1 MRPTQGTPLE
11 HRGRLHFW
19 APQDNSYI
27 RLFLQDQEMA
37 EQPKRKNKH
46 RLGKIKRQKNM
57 FQSREQDKTSK
68 KEINKM
74 DIGNPL
80 NKEFKLMVI
89 TIFTKLMR

>member
-1 MRPTQGTPLE
+1 
-11 HRGRLHFW
+11 
-19 APQDNSYI
+19 
-27 RLFLQDQEMA
+27 
-37 EQPKRKNKH
+37 
-46 RLGKIKRQKNM
+46 M

-89 TIFTKLMR
+89 AIFAKLMR